1 MIIQRAKLFNDLSV
15 EAINEIKTSLVEESH
30 DTGTILFR
38 QDDPADYFFTLMEG
52 RVELVVGKQGKIDY
66 TVSQPGEIFGLSS
79 MLDREHY
86 TADAK
91 CTTPT
96 KIAKINKNKLDL
108 ILEKY
113 PRDATLFYKHLSS
126 AIMKRLLDNYNAF
139 LSQGSLQGVT
149 YGTGQVAGDSE
160 E

>member
-1 MIIQRAKLFNDLSV
+1 MIIQRAELFSNLSM
-15 EAINEIKTSLVEESH
+15 EAINEIKTSMIEESH
-30 DTGTILFR
+30 NKGTMLFR

-52 RVELVVGKQGKIDY
+52 RVELAIGKQGEIDY

-79 MLDREHY
+79 MLDRECY

-91 CTTPT
+91 CTTSA
-96 KIAKINKNKLDL
+96 KIAKINKNKLDK

-126 AIMKRLLDNYNAF
+126 AIMRRLLDNYNAF
-139 LSQGSLQGVT
+139 LSQGNLQGVS